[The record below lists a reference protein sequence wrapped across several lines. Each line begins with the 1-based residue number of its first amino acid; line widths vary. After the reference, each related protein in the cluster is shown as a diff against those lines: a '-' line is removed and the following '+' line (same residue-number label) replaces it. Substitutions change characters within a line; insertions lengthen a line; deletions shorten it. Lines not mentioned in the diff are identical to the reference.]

1 MTQPT
6 TPLPT
11 TKDLGSSI
19 VRTFVAIGVG
29 TVISYLARK
38 WNIVFDGPTSDGVVQ
53 AFTAAAIGV
62 YYAVIRLLE
71 SKSKVFGWFLGLAK
85 QPKYGDPGT
94 APEQTGYARGGRL

>member
-1 MTQPT
+1 MTQP

-19 VRTFVAIGVG
+19 VRTFVAVGVG
-29 TVISYLARK
+29 TAISYLARK
-38 WNIVFDGPTSDGVVQ
+38 TGVIFDGPTADGVVQ
-53 AFTAAAIGV
+53 AFTAAVIGG
-62 YYAVIRLLE
+62 YYALVRLLE

-85 QPKYGDPGT
+85 QPKYVDPGT